1 MSKLIQIGQK
11 QVGDGR
17 PVYIIAEIG
26 INHEGDLK
34 KALRLVEA
42 AAKAGA
48 DAVKFQTYITEK
60 RAPEP
65 SPLYGILKKC
75 ELPFKAFQEIK
86 AYADSLGVEFFST
99 PFDVE
104 SLDYLESID
113 CPFYKI
119 ASFYLTDSELVP
131 KIAATGK
138 PSILSVGMS
147 SLEEIQKAYNIL
159 TSRGA
164 ETILLHCI
172 TAYPMPETEAHLSAI
187 YTLRSHFDTVIGQ
200 SDHTADI
207 QVPLYAVAAGAR
219 VLEKHFRLKDDTA
232 CVDAPVSIDPD
243 QMARLARECRR
254 LEAILG
260 SPDVKMRKIESQ
272 YEWLRR
278 K

>member
-1 MSKLIQIGQK
+1 MSKLIKIGRRQT
-11 QVGDGR
+11 GDGQ

-26 INHEGDLK
+26 INHMGDLK
-34 KALRLVEA
+34 KAFQLVEA
-42 AAKAGA
+42 AAKSGA

-60 RAPEP
+60 RAPKP
-65 SPLYGILKKC
+65 SPLHDILKKC
-75 ELPFKAFQEIK
+75 ELPFNAFKEIK
-86 AYADSLGVEFFST
+86 AYADSLGIEFFST

-104 SLDYLESID
+104 SLDFLESIH

-119 ASFYLTDSELVP
+119 ASFYLTDSDLVP
-131 KIAATGK
+131 RVAATGK

-147 SLEEIQKAYNIL
+147 SLEEIQKAYSTL
-159 TSRGA
+159 TSHGA

-172 TAYPMPETEAHLSAI
+172 TAYPMPESEAHLSSI
-187 YTLRSHFDTVIGQ
+187 YTLRAHFDTVIGQ
-200 SDHTADI
+200 SDHTPDI

-219 VLEKHFRLKDDTA
+219 VLEKHFRLKDDTG
-232 CVDAPVSIDPD
+232 CVDAPVSIDPE

-260 SPDVKMRKIESQ
+260 SPEVKMRTIESQ